1 MEIYKTL
8 ILSVVAYFI
17 GSISFSYIITKK
29 IKGKD
34 IRNMGIKNAGAF
46 NVFISIGPFMGIL
59 VGLLDCLKTLVIV
72 VAAQAW
78 GLDAVHSIVAASFG
92 IVGHCFP
99 AYYSK
104 FYGGKGAASLVGIF
118 IYFIP
123 AELLLSIIPSFL
135 IAYKINRIG
144 RTPIF
149 LILLSPIVAY
159 LLKKPHSLIFALIY
173 VEALIALLN
182 FVIVLSK
189 RDQNIVSD

>member
-8 ILSVVAYFI
+8 ILAIAAYFI
-17 GSISFSYIITKK
+17 GSISFSYIVTKK

-34 IRNMGIKNAGAF
+34 IRDIGYKNACAF

-72 VAAQAW
+72 IVARIW

-99 AYYSK
+99 VYYRK
-104 FYGGKGAASLVGIF
+104 FYGGKGAASLLGIF

-123 AELLLSIIPSFL
+123 AELFLSIIPSFL
-135 IAYKINRIG
+135 IAYKTNRVG

-149 LILLSPIVAY
+149 LILLSPILAY
-159 LLKKPHSLIFALIY
+159 LFKKPHSLLFALIY
-173 VEALIALLN
+173 IEVLIMLLN
-182 FVIVLSK
+182 FIIMLSK
-189 RDQNIVSD
+189 RDQNIVGN